1 MGRKILGV
9 GLVVVGVLV
18 SAGCSSSGG
27 DRDAGGKGAA
37 SPAASVLPQKLA
49 KPGGGA
55 PVLEADASPAAG
67 AAFSEQLE
75 YELRGRTLKMAGAPG
90 ATTATCPDGL
100 ESSKGTTTTC
110 SVTYDG
116 LKVEWTVRIG
126 DNAAWSDQYVQ
137 YEATPNSGILTR
149 DGVARLLYGN
159 YSTMDYALCNDI
171 PAAALVPL
179 NTESKY
185 RCEIVFPGKQ
195 PTGYASPVRA
205 TEAGPRAA

>member
-9 GLVVVGVLV
+9 GLAGVALLV
-18 SAGCSSSGG
+18 SAGCSSGG
-27 DRDAGGKGAA
+27 GGGDAGGKASASAA
-37 SPAASVLPQKLA
+37 AVLPQKLG
-49 KPGGGA
+49 KPAGA
-55 PVLEADASPAAG
+55 APELEPDASPAAD

-90 ATTATCPDGL
+90 VTAATCPEGL

-110 SVTYDG
+110 AVTYDG
-116 LKVEWTVRIG
+116 VKVQWTVRIG

-137 YEATPNSGILTR
+137 YEATPDSGILTR

-179 NTESKY
+179 NSESKY